1 MMKRIAAMLPALILL
16 SSASIAFAASADDT
30 AFAAKAAQAG
40 NAEVAEGEMAK
51 TKATDPRV
59 KEFAATMVKD
69 HSAAGSELKDAAS
82 KAGITLPSGVS
93 VEEKAAAERLGT
105 FSGAEFDRNYMQ
117 LMVKDHKAAVELFQ
131 KEAKTGEDARLK
143 AFAEK
148 TLPTIQM
155 HLQMAERLASEIK

>member
-1 MMKRIAAMLPALILL
+1 MKRHAAILPALILL
-16 SSASIAFAASADDT
+16 SGASVAFGASADDS

-69 HSAAGSELKDAAS
+69 HSAAGAELKDAAS
-82 KAGITLPSGVS
+82 KSGITLPAGVS

-105 FSGAEFDRNYMQ
+105 FSGKEFDRNYMA
-117 LMVKDHKAAVELFQ
+117 LMVKDHKAAVELFG

-155 HLQMAERLASEIK
+155 HLEMAERLASEIK